1 MINEVHNQ
9 TEAAAESRR
18 CSAKP
23 LERSKRTE
31 DFYAF
36 LP

>member
-9 TEAAAESRR
+9 TEAAAENRR

-23 LERSKRTE
+23 LDIDEIK
-31 DFYAF
+31 
-36 LP
+36 P